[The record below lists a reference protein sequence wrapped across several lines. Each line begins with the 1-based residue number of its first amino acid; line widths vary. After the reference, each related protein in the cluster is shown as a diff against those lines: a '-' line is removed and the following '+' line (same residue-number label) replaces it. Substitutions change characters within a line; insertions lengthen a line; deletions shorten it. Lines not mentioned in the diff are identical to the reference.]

1 MIKFYVQHFDGLKVL
16 RNIDNS
22 FLEKQIFSNVP
33 GALISAKN
41 KLRLLRQQA
50 TESYPKTISDDT
62 EFTNINS

>member
-1 MIKFYVQHFDGLKVL
+1 MIKFYVQHLNGLKVL
-16 RNIDNS
+16 KNIDNNI
-22 FLEKQIFSNVP
+22 LEKQIFSNVP
-33 GALISAKN
+33 GTLVSAKN